1 MFCLVLLYLS
11 LFYVVSCVVIFVFVL
26 CFVSNVACVSGCS
39 FLIDPSVLSNGYLYI
54 RILCVLRVVLVIYR
68 TDY

>member
-1 MFCLVLLYLS
+1 MLRFVVLFVFALC
-11 LFYVVSCVVIFVFVL
+11 FVFVVIFVFVL

-39 FLIDPSVLSNGYLYI
+39 FLIDPSVLYNGYLYI
-54 RILCVLRVVLVIYR
+54 RIICVFRVVVVIYR